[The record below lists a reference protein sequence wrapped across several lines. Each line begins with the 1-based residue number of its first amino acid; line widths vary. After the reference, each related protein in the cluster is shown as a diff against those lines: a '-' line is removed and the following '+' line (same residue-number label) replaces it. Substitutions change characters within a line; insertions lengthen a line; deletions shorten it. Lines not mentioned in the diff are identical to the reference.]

1 MHATQKAYV
10 ASDLHLGSDADADL
24 EDFFQDA
31 EFARFADAIAPGET
45 LFLNGDIVDFAQI
58 PPYDVPEDSR
68 FLWPES
74 ASLAKL
80 ESALSAHSGFWE
92 ALKRMLARN
101 ARIAIINGNHDLDMA
116 WPRVRDRIR
125 GFLAP
130 PEHDLLQF
138 KVDSTVYGG
147 VHIEHGHAF
156 TPENCPADPANFVRE
171 FDDGS
176 GLTVPYLERVWG
188 TDFMLRFYNDLERK
202 HPYADNVKPM
212 LKVLFYGLRQG
223 YVGAAE
229 MVRLLVFLKRGGLP
243 WSGIISAV
251 LEAPAAT
258 PQIVLGSLEGPWA
271 QVVRDRMMRDPQFAS
286 GLQHALD
293 GLSAEERYALTRP
306 VRPAI
311 IQPEPAEGGA
321 TLGLFREDRELRAGR
336 DRLSRPGVTHVVFG
350 HTHEPVDGELDGR
363 LFNPGTWLPHM
374 DLSSPEIAAKV
385 SRDGMTLEM
394 LRDSSLYTV
403 VRRVVEISPDP
414 QDQASVRTIVV

>member
-1 MHATQKAYV
+1 MPVTHKAYV
-10 ASDLHLGSDADADL
+10 VSDLHLGSEADADL

-31 EFARFADAIAPGET
+31 EFAHFADAIAPGEL

-80 ESALSAHSGFWE
+80 ESALSTHRGFWE
-92 ALKRMLARN
+92 ALKRVLARK
-101 ARIAIINGNHDLDMA
+101 ARIVMINGNHDLDMA
-116 WPRVRDRIR
+116 WPRVQGRIR

-130 PEHDLLQF
+130 SEHDLLQF
-138 KVDSTVYGG
+138 KVDSTFYGG

-156 TPENCPADPANFVRE
+156 TPENCPADPANFVHE
-171 FDDGS
+171 FDEGN

-229 MVRLLVFLKRGGLP
+229 MVRLLVFLKRRGLP
-243 WSGIISAV
+243 WSGIVSAV
-251 LEAPAAT
+251 LEAPTAS

-271 QVVRDRMMRDPQFAS
+271 QVVRDRMRDPQFAS
-286 GLQHALD
+286 GLQDALE
-293 GLSAEERYALTRP
+293 GLSPEERYALTQP
-306 VRPAI
+306 LRPAI

-321 TLGLFREDRELRAGR
+321 TLGLFREDRELRAAR

-374 DLSSPEIAAKV
+374 DLSSPEIAAKIN
-385 SRDGMTLEM
+385 RDGMTLDM

-403 VRRVVEISPDP
+403 VRRVVEISPNP
-414 QDQASVRTIVV
+414 QYQSSIRMIAV